1 MPRQYRR
8 EHHIKE
14 ENEEKMSTRRDNAI
28 ERYLIMELYGVTIK
42 HLQNI
47 HKVMQSVDNTF
58 ISIIY
63 LQIKILNLERRG
75 QMLLSHRSPESNLL
89 FVMSYIQ

>member
-1 MPRQYRR
+1 MV
-8 EHHIKE
+8 
-14 ENEEKMSTRRDNAI
+14 
-28 ERYLIMELYGVTIK
+28 LYGVAIK

-63 LQIKILNLERRG
+63 LQIKSLYSERMV
-75 QMLLSHRSPESNLL
+75 QKLLSLCSL
-89 FVMSYIQ
+89 

>member
-1 MPRQYRR
+1 MVCLGNADSGITLGKQMEKD
-8 EHHIKE
+8 EHK
-14 ENEEKMSTRRDNAI
+14 KNAI
-28 ERYLIMELYGVTIK
+28 EPYFIMVLYGVTIK

-63 LQIKILNLERRG
+63 FQIKSIYSKCMV
-75 QMLLSHRSPESNLL
+75 QMLLSLCSL
-89 FVMSYIQ
+89 

>member
-1 MPRQYRR
+1 MV
-8 EHHIKE
+8 
-14 ENEEKMSTRRDNAI
+14 
-28 ERYLIMELYGVTIK
+28 LYGVTIK

-63 LQIKILNLERRG
+63 LQIKSLYSG
-75 QMLLSHRSPESNLL
+75 SNAAVSLQSIEQSIMCD
-89 FVMSYIQ
+89 VIQ

>member
-1 MPRQYRR
+1 MV
-8 EHHIKE
+8 
-14 ENEEKMSTRRDNAI
+14 
-28 ERYLIMELYGVTIK
+28 LYGVTIK

-63 LQIKILNLERRG
+63 LQIKSLYLYCCS
-75 QMLLSHRSPESNLL
+75 LYSNLS
-89 FVMSYIQ
+89 FVTSYNNSILTSFTYAN

>member
-1 MPRQYRR
+1 MV
-8 EHHIKE
+8 
-14 ENEEKMSTRRDNAI
+14 
-28 ERYLIMELYGVTIK
+28 LYGGTIK

-63 LQIKILNLERRG
+63 LQKVYTQSAWFKRCILFAVCRAI
-75 QMLLSHRSPESNLL
+75 
-89 FVMSYIQ
+89 YCDIIQ